1 MFSAVPRL
9 LPLMYAL
16 HIAKG
21 KLVYFFPVP
30 IYSYSSDFLISFLVD
45 SGIFADQHTQNGIFS
60 KDMYLLLFWQESQ
73 NSIMFILLNKAE
85 KRHMKKKLC
94 LILFRNKC

>member
-60 KDMYLLLFWQESQ
+60 KDMYMYLLLFWQESQ

-85 KRHMKKKLC
+85 KGT
-94 LILFRNKC
+94 